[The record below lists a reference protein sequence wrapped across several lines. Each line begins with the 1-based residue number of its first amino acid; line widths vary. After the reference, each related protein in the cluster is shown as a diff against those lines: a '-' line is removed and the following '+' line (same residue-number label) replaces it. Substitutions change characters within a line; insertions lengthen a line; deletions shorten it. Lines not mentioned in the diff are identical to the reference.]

1 MIHTYT
7 KIAYEKKKKNE
18 NLQSKLDDE
27 EKTEDIKVTTDEFR
41 GQSLRSSSL

>member
-1 MIHTYT
+1 MITHTYT
-7 KIAYEKKKKNE
+7 QIAYEKKKNA
-18 NLQSKLDDE
+18 NLQSKLDD

>member
-1 MIHTYT
+1 MR
-7 KIAYEKKKKNE
+7 KKKNE

-27 EKTEDIKVTTDEFR
+27 KKTKNIKVKTDEFR

>member
-1 MIHTYT
+1 MR
-7 KIAYEKKKKNE
+7 KKKNA